1 MAPLWTGQLK
11 LELTVLLWT
20 SRSISLGPRKG
31 PPTLGPKTTTQQPP
45 PSAVLLPTDDWYPE
59 RAAPGHLHLESRA
72 DHLDDALEAV
82 PSPQKTVGSREA
94 VSNLN
99 THSHTSPNSCWK
111 AFRPS
116 SAPIFGGFSCHQ
128 SALDLDSRL
137 MAGAP
142 PLSCSS
148 TLFIGRQWERG
159 EHENIPGP
167 HGSGRKEMKDCG
179 CWSVGGGTQHDG
191 RGGAASATSY
201 GPCLALAATAH
212 SPSSH
217 WPLCRQGL
225 ETAGGRLYPSF

>member
-1 MAPLWTGQLK
+1 M
-11 LELTVLLWT
+11 
-20 SRSISLGPRKG
+20 
-31 PPTLGPKTTTQQPP
+31 
-45 PSAVLLPTDDWYPE
+45 
-59 RAAPGHLHLESRA
+59 
-72 DHLDDALEAV
+72 
-82 PSPQKTVGSREA
+82 GSREA

-116 SAPIFGGFSCHQ
+116 SAPISGGFSCHQ

-179 CWSVGGGTQHDG
+179 CWSVWGEGHNMMAGVALPQQPATGPVLHLQPQLTLHHHTG
-191 RGGAASATSY
+191 LFVGRAWKRLEVGFTPPSKTFPPRSLPRLESPSPPTGIFSLSLNLRGGPRPLRFPLVRCLPASTRGSCGKCSSLPQ
-201 GPCLALAATAH
+201 GPH
-212 SPSSH
+212 PGMGSG
-217 WPLCRQGL
+217 QGAWF
-225 ETAGGRLYPSF
+225 EP